1 MAARHATLITNTFGI
16 LNTQNDSITW
26 VCDICSV
33 KSTNVVTVVVTK
45 INKDYQYICTPCER
59 EYNPDNPS
67 FSKRRST
74 KTCTLELAQG
84 TGDTKPK
91 RSTTTFTSLKK
102 EIEQYNHILHRPD
115 YEEFKA
121 MAKKKG
127 GPTRVT
133 LDTQCKLCHYR
144 EPRILAKF
152 RAKDFVCPGCT
163 QKNVRSKVYSE
174 FTSLMEQRNWTMISS
189 LEEFLV
195 ADGDHNNEM
204 TVQAKDSL
212 GNIVQ
217 TTYNKF
223 KHGHGSMQEANL
235 NKTLTEKEV
244 FHEFEKKGYICA
256 LGKHAKVGNKSP
268 YKYPYYCGC
277 LNKDRSVKVSYIT
290 IPNLRKITTGCNE
303 CAVRARTTSIE
314 EVEVYMTMERCLP
327 DFEKTPYYNELTLIL
342 YTCSCGRT
350 GCTTYKAFK
359 KGVRCDWCTDRKR
372 EHTNEMLY
380 GAKNPFGSKII
391 QDKIT
396 EHYSR
401 IRPGASHSSHIP
413 ETVEKRKN
421 TNINRYG
428 VPSILCLPAI
438 RTLGEE
444 ALIKTAGTKYPLEKQ
459 EYREK
464 GMNTTKERYGEL
476 FYVLTQAYR
485 DDMIEKCGQEYF
497 VQSYEYKKQMVEKYG
512 RKDFINSPI
521 FQQEMIEKYG
531 SEYYL
536 KSKDFEGKMI
546 EKYGRKDIINS
557 PIFQQEMIEKYG
569 SEYYL
574 KSKDFEGKMIEKYGQ
589 KDIINSPIFQQE
601 MIAKCG
607 SKFFI
612 QSEEFKRIMVER
624 YGVEHASQ
632 NAEIFKKMLKTAFK
646 RNKIFVFPSGR
657 VEEMMGYECFA
668 LADLLKDG
676 VHEDDILVQLD
687 DVPIIRYLDSET
699 ETQRVYY
706 PDIFV
711 TSKNLI
717 IEVKSTYT
725 YKKYKQRNI
734 DKWIETSKTYSFQAW
749 IYARAK
755 KGKVLILKKL
765 VYDTGVK
772 TQKIKYNLGEVSD
785 RCE

>member
-1 MAARHATLITNTFGI
+1 MSRTRHTCENLAPKMAARHATLITNTFGI

-521 FQQEMIEKYG
+521 FQQEMI
-531 SEYYL
+531 
-536 KSKDFEGKMI
+536 
-546 EKYGRKDIINS
+546 
-557 PIFQQEMIEKYG
+557 
-569 SEYYL
+569 
-574 KSKDFEGKMIEKYGQ
+574 
-589 KDIINSPIFQQE
+589 
-601 MIAKCG
+601 AKCG